1 MDNDALKENL
11 SNGNQWMRVLYMLL
25 FVVILYLVALIVGVV
40 VIVQALFALLTGKPS
55 DEVADFA
62 KDLSRYVYAIVKFLT
77 YTDDKRPFPFSDWA
91 EAEVKDDEDSTG
103 FIELTDDKQ

>member
-1 MDNDALKENL
+1 
-11 SNGNQWMRVLYMLL
+11 
-25 FVVILYLVALIVGVV
+25 
-40 VIVQALFALLTGKPS
+40 
-55 DEVADFA
+55 
-62 KDLSRYVYAIVKFLT
+62 VYAIVKFLT